1 MKRTLSLILA
11 LALALSCMFTLIAC
25 SGCKEHVDADY
36 DEICDVCEEAVP
48 HTPEYLGFEGI
59 YNTDYEEDEKTVYGT
74 ASLETAL
81 NDMTY
86 SSTTSNLLVF
96 TKSNAKSGE
105 KKLAILNAETG
116 AVVYTLT
123 KEEDDAKIIT
133 NASVTNYGNE
143 SFIRVTTTDRTDKN
157 NVTYTYKLLTSLGK
171 EITSKTNKSQSSISV
186 TSKGNDL
193 YEIDGKLYEIED
205 GVATLKQEIGLA
217 GIVDYDAETEK
228 YNYAFSNYEAFVY
241 DKDGK
246 LVASYTVPTKA
257 NASFYVLSNGNI
269 FIQYSKALPEDATE
283 FDYYSNGTYMTQKY
297 DLTSLIF
304 DVETKTEK
312 VLELDYLVQTLVN
325 EVTAEEQWNKIFA
338 KDKLHNLAIYYNI
351 VDKMIN
357 NNDPV
362 IADMSDT
369 MLTIG
374 YLAEEVAG
382 QKEFAELIA
391 DNRFIVTDEVS
402 GKDYLI
408 NEKGAVIGDVSAGDF
423 NSVPGYIIKDN
434 KLYDFDLKV
443 VFDAESIEY
452 TGFNGREDYSLF
464 YDTNYDADDKA
475 TTTYY
480 IFNNASMKQLVV
492 PKGVATSDFS
502 CYDNYFYYEYEETV
516 DSTTKYYRTYCNVKG
531 DVIKTVE
538 LSGNT
543 SYYLVAAGDAFILR
557 ATTIESST
565 TTIRY
570 YIAK

>member
-11 LALALSCMFTLIAC
+11 LTLALSCMFTLIAC

-48 HTPEYLGFEGI
+48 HTPEYLGFEGL

-74 ASLETAL
+74 ASLVDAL
-81 NDMTY
+81 NNMSGY
-86 SSTTSNLLVF
+86 STNGNLMIF
-96 TKSNAKSGE
+96 TNNNAKSGE
-105 KKLAILNAETG
+105 KKLAVLNTETG

-123 KEEDDAKIIT
+123 KEDDGAK
-133 NASVTNYGNE
+133 VTTTANVNSYGNE
-143 SFIRVTTTDRTDKN
+143 SFILVTTTNRTDKN
-157 NVTYTYKLLTSLGK
+157 SYSYTYKLLTSLGK

-205 GVATLKQEIGLA
+205 GVATLKQELGLA
-217 GIVDYDAETEK
+217 GYTVYDAETEK
-228 YNYAFSNYEAFVY
+228 YNYAFNNYEAFVY

-246 LVASYTVPTKA
+246 LVVSYTVPTKA
-257 NASFYVLSNGNI
+257 NAKFYVLSNGNI
-269 FIQYSKALPEDATE
+269 FIQYTKALPEDATE
-283 FDYYSNGTYMTQKY
+283 FDYYSNGTAMTQKY

-312 VLELDYLVQTLVN
+312 ALELNYVVQELVN

-357 NNDPV
+357 TNDPV

-382 QKEFAELIA
+382 QKNFAELIA
-391 DNRFIVTDEVS
+391 DNRFTVRDEVS
-402 GKDYLI
+402 GKKYLI
-408 NEKGAVIGDVSAGDF
+408 NEKGAVIGDVSGASYE
-423 NSVPGYIIKDN
+423 NS
-434 KLYDFDLKV
+434 L
-443 VFDAESIEY
+443 
-452 TGFNGREDYSLF
+452 SLF
-464 YDTNYDADDKA
+464 YKDGKYYDLDLKEVFNIETIEYSKMYSSSYYTLYKDVNTDADDNDV
-475 TTTYY
+475 TTYY
-480 IFNNASMKQLVV
+480 IGNGASNPKQITV
-492 PKGVATSDFS
+492 PKGAYNFS
-502 CYDNYFYYEYEETV
+502 YSNNYFYYQYTETV
-516 DSTTKYYRTYCNVKG
+516 SGTTKYYRDYCNANGELIKRVEINNG
-531 DVIKTVE
+531 TYYEVI
-538 LSGNT
+538 LYNS
-543 SYYLVAAGDAFILR
+543 DAFVLE
-557 ATTIESST
+557 AETYENYKYTY
-565 TTIRY
+565 RY

>member
-11 LALALSCMFTLIAC
+11 LTLALSCMFTLIAC

-86 SSTTSNLLVF
+86 SSTASNLLVF

-133 NASVTNYGNE
+133 TASVTNYGNE
-143 SFIRVTTTDRTDKN
+143 SFIRVTTTNRTDKN

-171 EITSKTNKSQSSISV
+171 EITSKTTKSQTSISV
-186 TSKGNDL
+186 TPKLNDL
-193 YEIDGKLYEIED
+193 YEIDEKLYKIED

-217 GIVDYDAETEK
+217 GIPSYNVKTEK
-228 YNYAFSNYEAFVY
+228 YNYVFDDAKLFVY
-241 DKDGK
+241 DKDNK
-246 LVASYTVPTKA
+246 NVALWEAPV
-257 NASFYVLSNGNI
+257 NADDGDFFVLSNGNVL
-269 FIQYSKALPEDATE
+269 IQYVVMLPWDAAE
-283 FDYYSNGTYMTQKY
+283 YDVYENAMYKY
-297 DLTSLIF
+297 NLTSLIF
-304 DVETKTEK
+304 DVETKTAKE
-312 VLELDYLVQTLVN
+312 LELDYYVEYVDNALTN
-325 EVTAEEQWNKIFA
+325 EDFYDTFA
-338 KDKLHNLAIYYNI
+338 KDKLHNVVTYVKI
-351 VDKMIN
+351 VDKMFN
-357 NNDPV
+357 ENDV
-362 IADMSDT
+362 VYADMTDN

-382 QKEFAELIA
+382 QYDFAELIA
-391 DNRFIVTDEVS
+391 DNRFIVETES
-402 GKDYLI
+402 GMKYIL
-408 NEKGAVIGDVSAGDF
+408 NEKGVVLGEVTGADF
-423 NSVPGYIIKDN
+423 NEIPGYILKGN
-434 KLYDFDLKV
+434 KLYDFDLNV

-492 PKGVATSDFS
+492 PKGVATSDFN

-538 LSGNT
+538 LYGNT
-543 SYYLVAAGDAFILR
+543 SYSLVAAGDAFVLR